1 MNEKR
6 IKKNLE
12 NMNEWVVL
20 TKVHLTRVACEEKCI
35 SLMVDAGMSLKGKN
49 NLQKMESHLIN
60 VKNCLSMIEQY
71 MEIQ

>member
-6 IKKNLE
+6 IKKNL
-12 NMNEWVVL
+12 VL